1 MQKNWWEIK
10 SETLIDTPFL
20 AVYED
25 RVRQNIEKL
34 ISYLKGD
41 TQRLRPHIKT
51 HQENK
56 MCHNFG
62 SRACCKSAN

>member
-1 MQKNWWEIK
+1 MQKNWWKIN

-25 RVRQNIEKL
+25 RVRQNIERL
-34 ISYLKGD
+34 ISYVKGD

-51 HQENK
+51 HVRQLPKLNWLPIK
-56 MCHNFG
+56 M
-62 SRACCKSAN
+62 